1 MSEYSYPH
9 SIVLSGCFDKQN
21 NFCYFQTNK
30 RLSEKQ
36 QNVQGNKIKFNNQE
50 QLGTI

>member
-1 MSEYSYPH
+1 MSEYNYPH

-36 QNVQGNKIKFNNQE
+36 QNVQVNRIKINNQE
-50 QLGTI
+50 TFRII